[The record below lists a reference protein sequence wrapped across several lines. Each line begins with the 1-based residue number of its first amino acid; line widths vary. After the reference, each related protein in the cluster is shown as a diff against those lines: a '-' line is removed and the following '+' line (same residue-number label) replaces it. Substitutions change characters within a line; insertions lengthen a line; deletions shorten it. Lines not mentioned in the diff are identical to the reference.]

1 MNQEFDAITH
11 LFQARTPFRHPTTSL
26 GNGDD
31 ASVHH
36 IPQGM
41 ELVVST
47 DIAVEDVHWPK
58 DMSLDIAG
66 ARAVNA
72 ALSDLAAMGATPAW
86 IWLAISAKDKQSL
99 SQMSDGI
106 VQTCVA
112 HNVELAGGDTVNAPI
127 NSINVTVGGLVA
139 KGTAMRRSA
148 ARVDDEVWV
157 LGDLGLSAAGLK
169 QWLSG
174 QQDGIFVPHFQTIK
188 PLYKQ
193 GMALRELGIQGCIDI
208 SDGLLQDLG
217 HISKASQVGI
227 HIDISLVQN
236 LDSYQQLQA
245 AFSTEETLKM
255 MLSGGEDFALC
266 FTAPATKHLALIELG
281 AKHIGFCCEGSDV
294 QLMQDGKSIDYN
306 IKGYDHFG

>member
-1 MNQEFDAITH
+1 MNQEFEAIAQ
-11 LFQARTPFRHPTTSL
+11 LFQTRTPFRHPTTSL

-36 IPQGM
+36 IPEGM

-47 DIAVEDVHWPK
+47 DIAVEGVHWPQ
-58 DMSLDIAG
+58 DMRLDIAG
-66 ARAVNA
+66 SRAVNA
-72 ALSDLAAMGATPAW
+72 ALSDLAAMGAVPAW

-99 SQMSDGI
+99 AQMSDGI
-106 VQTCVA
+106 VQTCLT
-112 HNVELAGGDTVNAPI
+112 HNVELAGGDTVSAPI
-127 NSINVTVGGLVA
+127 NSINVTVGGLLS
-139 KGTAMRRSA
+139 KDTAMTRSA
-148 ARVDDEVWV
+148 AKVNDEAWI
-157 LGDLGLSAAGLK
+157 LGDSGLSAAGLK

-174 QQDGIFVPHFQTIK
+174 QQHGSFVPHFQMIT

-193 GMALRELGIQGCIDI
+193 GAALRELGIQSCIDI

-217 HISKASQVGI
+217 HISKASQVCI
-227 HIDISLVQN
+227 QIDINLVKQ

-245 AFSTEETLKM
+245 VFNTEETLKM

-266 FTAPATKHLALIELG
+266 FTAPATKYTSLIELG
-281 AKHIGFCCEGSDV
+281 AKHIGFCCKGNGV
-294 QLMQDGKSIDYN
+294 QLMQGEKIIDYN